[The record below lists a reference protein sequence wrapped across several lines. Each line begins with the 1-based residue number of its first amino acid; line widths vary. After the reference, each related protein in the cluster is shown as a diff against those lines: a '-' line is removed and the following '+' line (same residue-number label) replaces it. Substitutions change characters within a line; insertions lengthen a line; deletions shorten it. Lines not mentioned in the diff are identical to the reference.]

1 MTDTPILVYGT
12 NRCGDCRRARK
23 FLINHDIPF
32 NWIDIETDKSGETFV
47 LQTNG
52 GMRSVPTIVFND
64 GSTLVEPST
73 RQLSLKL
80 GLKRF

>member
-1 MTDTPILVYGT
+1 
-12 NRCGDCRRARK
+12 
-23 FLINHDIPF
+23 
-32 NWIDIETDKSGETFV
+32 
-47 LQTNG
+47 
-52 GMRSVPTIVFND
+52 MRSVPTIVFND